1 MPLTTTGEL
10 VTSAAATH
18 SALASFN
25 VITLEHVEAVIAGAE
40 SVRAPVVLQVS
51 ENAVTFHG
59 GHLLPLARAA
69 VAAAEHAAVPVALHL
84 DHVRSDT
91 LLHQAADA
99 GFSSVMYD
107 AARLPYAE
115 NLAATRAAVDRAHAQ
130 GLWIEAELG
139 QIGGK
144 NGRPPL
150 DAHAPGA
157 RTDPDEAR
165 VFVADSGVDALAVA
179 IGSSHAM
186 TTRTAALDHA
196 LLKRLSAALD
206 VPLVLHGSSGVP
218 DDELTAAVDR
228 AHAQGLWIEAELGQI
243 GGKNGRPPLD
253 AHAPGARTDPDEA
266 RVFVADSGVDALA
279 VAIGSSHAMT
289 TRTAALDHALLKR
302 LSAALDVPLVLHGS
316 SGVPDDE
323 LTAAVAGGITKV
335 NIGTALNIALTG
347 AIRDFLAE
355 RPEAVDPR
363 SYLTLGREAMT
374 RAVARTL
381 QTLGAATA

>member
-10 VTSAAATH
+10 VTSAAAGR
-18 SALASFN
+18 SAVASFN

-40 SVRAPVVLQVS
+40 SVRTPVVLQVS
-51 ENAVTFHG
+51 ENAVKFRG
-59 GHLLPLARAA
+59 GQLLPLARAA
-69 VAAAEHAAVPVALHL
+69 LTAAEHATVPVALHL
-84 DHVRSDT
+84 DHVQSDT

-115 NLAATRAAVDRAHAQ
+115 NLAATRAAVAWAHTQ

-165 VFVADSGVDALAVA
+165 AFVADSGVDALAVA

-218 DDELTAAVDR
+218 DE
-228 AHAQGLWIEAELGQI
+228 
-243 GGKNGRPPLD
+243 
-253 AHAPGARTDPDEA
+253 
-266 RVFVADSGVDALA
+266 
-279 VAIGSSHAMT
+279 
-289 TRTAALDHALLKR
+289 
-302 LSAALDVPLVLHGS
+302 
-316 SGVPDDE
+316 E

-347 AIRDFLAE
+347 AIREFLTD

-363 SYLTLGREAMT
+363 SYLALAREAMT
-374 RAVARTL
+374 RTVARTL
-381 QTLGAATA
+381 QTLGTATA